1 MELVVISGM
10 QIFNLLQKNMTNE
23 VIILNS
29 NLEPARKYKCTSK
42 YSSSLIY
49 NWHSEIGNYYAWS
62 GIIINE
68 DAVITFHYSLGGLPD
83 GATSNRV
90 IGNAFYCRE
99 KDLIILET
107 EVIGDDAKWH
117 RPHLSFDD
125 EQMLDFV
132 KHKMVIQL
140 IK

>member
-1 MELVVISGM
+1 M
-10 QIFNLLQKNMTNE
+10 IFETINGQQMLSFLKRTLTDE

-29 NLEPARKYKCTSK
+29 NLKPARQYQVAID
-42 YSSSLIY
+42 SSSVALSFHAELSGYYI
-49 NWHSEIGNYYAWS
+49 WSAIRIDDEEIVAYH
-62 GIIINE
+62 
-68 DAVITFHYSLGGLPD
+68 VSLGGIPD
-83 GATSNRV
+83 GISGFRRL
-90 IGNAFYCRE
+90 GNVFYCRD